1 MEQYKGVYLPQEDYG
16 LFEQDELKYQA
27 QWYDENSLNEDKYER
42 GGFYATEAEAI
53 EGAIMGKLNQAML
66 LSLVEKL
73 DDNNSF

>member
-1 MEQYKGVYLPQEDYG
+1 MEKYRAVYLTQEDYG

-53 EGAIMGKLNQAML
+53 EAAIMGKLNQVRL
-66 LSLVEKL
+66 LSLIEQQ
-73 DDNNSF
+73 DESY